1 MKIAA
6 VQLSSSSDAEENLS
20 RSVDFFEK
28 AKEEK
33 IELLLFPENVLYRGN
48 DNGYKNQAQNIPGK
62 FTQQLGNLSRKFSV
76 SAVWGGVVE
85 KTETGFYNTSLFFS
99 ESGDLIGKYRK
110 IHLFELYDNEQI
122 LFRECDLF
130 HHGDE
135 IINLPYKS
143 FNFGMSICY
152 DLRFPEL
159 YRSLTA
165 NNANVLFVPSDFTE
179 QTGKAHWLPLL
190 RARAIENLSYVIA
203 ANQCGVNK
211 KTGAQ
216 SYGHS
221 CIINPWGEITASLDG
236 EETGLCTADLSLEKI
251 STARQRIRSLKHRRV
266 SRVPPLKGVPEG
278 WGMLSSASRE

>member
-6 VQLSSSSDAEENLS
+6 VQLSSSADAEENLS
-20 RSVDFFEK
+20 RSVGFFEK
-28 AKEEK
+28 AKKEK
-33 IELLLFPENVLYRGN
+33 IELLLFPENVLYRGS
-48 DNGYKNQAQNIPGK
+48 DDGYKNQAQNIPGK
-62 FTQQLGNLSRKFSV
+62 LTQQLGNLSHEFSV

-85 KTETGFYNTSLFFS
+85 KTGTVFYNTSLFFS

-110 IHLFELYDNEQI
+110 IHLFELYNNDQV
-122 LFRECDLF
+122 LFRESDLF
-130 HHGDE
+130 NHGNE

-165 NNANVLFVPSDFTE
+165 SNANVLLVPSDFTE

-211 KTGAQ
+211 KTNAQ
-216 SYGHS
+216 SYGYS
-221 CIINPWGEITASLDG
+221 CIINPWGEVIASLDG
-236 EETGLCTADLSLEKI
+236 EETGLCIAEISLEKI
-251 STARQRIRSLKHRRV
+251 SASRKRIRSLKHRRI
-266 SRVPPLKGVPEG
+266 R
-278 WGMLSSASRE
+278 GMD